1 MELETATPE
10 AAPVEIPSAEQP
22 SASDDALAKFLAEDD
37 TDQGEPKE
45 DGDGKQPPAP
55 EGEAQKAEG
64 EDTGTPP
71 VEQKFKV
78 KVRGEEVEVALPE
91 LLNGYSRTEDYKAK
105 TAEVAELR
113 RQAATEYAEKLE
125 QQVATFARLDP
136 ILSQTANLDWAALA
150 QQDPATFVALKAQHD
165 QRVALIQGALGEI
178 EQIKAQESERQQQA
192 LQEYR
197 QRERDALLSA
207 VPELQQPEKLNEFA
221 RGIAEYLKSN
231 GFDDETIRDTEDHR
245 AWLIA
250 DKARKWD
257 ELQKAQQTVKAKK
270 VEPKQTPT
278 LKPQASDSQPRA
290 PKRPGPNA
298 SDAEKRAWIMSR
310 LDAE

>member
-1 MELETATPE
+1 METETATPE
-10 AAPVEIPSAEQP
+10 VAPVEIPSTEQP
-22 SASDDALAKFLAEDD
+22 SASDDALARFLAEDD
-37 TDQGEPKE
+37 TDQSETRD
-45 DGDGKQPPAP
+45 DGDGQQPPET
-55 EGEAQKAEG
+55 EGEAQKAAG
-64 EDTGTPP
+64 ETEEAPP

-165 QRVALIQGALGEI
+165 QRISLIQGAMGEI
-178 EQIKAQESERQQQA
+178 EQIKAQEAQRQEEA
-192 LQEYR
+192 MQEYR
-197 QRERDALLSA
+197 QRERDALFA
-207 VPELQQPEKLNEFA
+207 AAPELRDPDKLNNFA

-231 GFDDETIRDTEDHR
+231 GFDEATIRDTEDHR

-250 DKARKWD
+250 EKARKWD
-257 ELQKAQQTVKAKK
+257 ELQKAQQTVQTKK
-270 VEPKQTPT
+270 VAPKPAPT
-278 LKPQASDSQPRA
+278 LRPQATDSQPRA

-298 SDAEKRAWIMSR
+298 SDAEKREWVLSR